1 MITMGIRQTVG
12 LFVHP
17 LIGATGMSITEM
29 SMALAIGQ
37 LMWGVFQPL
46 FGAWADKRGPL
57 PVLLTGALLLC
68 LGQICTLQAGSFW
81 SMTLAQGVLS
91 PAGAAAGSFSIL
103 IGIVA
108 GRLPEDKRSVS
119 AASSMPEA
127 LWGSLPLRPLQAA
140 ISLKG
145 YTGGLLLLAVSALA
159 SIVPSWMLCRQTGM
173 ARASDSPPAAGTAAA
188 TSAAN
193 RTSSQV
199 QTAVESSLSQS
210 QLSALARRFFYL
222 RVSRGFSDYP
232 LAG

>member
-1 MITMGIRQTVG
+1 
-12 LFVHP
+12 
-17 LIGATGMSITEM
+17 MSITEM

-37 LMWGVFQPL
+37 LMWGMFQPL

-108 GRLPEDKRSVS
+108 GRLPEDKRSGWP

-127 LWGSLPLRPLQAA
+127 FWGSLPLRPWCRPPSALKA
-140 ISLKG
+140 ILAG
-145 YTGGLLLLAVSALA
+145 CYFWRFLRWHPLYHHGCFAVRRVWRGLLTAHLQPGRPMPPQALPIGRAV
-159 SIVPSWMLCRQTGM
+159 
-173 ARASDSPPAAGTAAA
+173 
-188 TSAAN
+188 
-193 RTSSQV
+193 
-199 QTAVESSLSQS
+199 
-210 QLSALARRFFYL
+210 
-222 RVSRGFSDYP
+222 RVSSRS
-232 LAG
+232 